1 MDAESQ
7 LSPQPKGDDASVES
21 VKVVTESPHGD
32 SKTKEDAKVVI
43 KKKRSPRKLDL
54 EQQKRD
60 SLGFRD
66 WEDQQ
71 KAVNVFHQ
79 KEVERKAL
87 EEKRKAEEL
96 AAKEAEVF
104 KRTENGLDKMKK
116 EQAERERQE
125 RLKREEEAKRKEE
138 EAHAKHHNLRKEMAA
153 KKKAKEEAE
162 AKARKKAEEKRQ
174 KKLAE
179 QAKKMKK
186 FEEETRWKTLPNWK
200 KEREEELLKK
210 VDKLKSYDAARS
222 KYEFFDVHRVPDAW
236 DEELLDLELKKAKYA
251 KGETLINQLK
261 SLLPSV
267 TKAAYF
273 QEDRE
278 DQWDIPGL
286 EEKIAIETEEV
297 KAEEASGF
305 AAFEKLL
312 LVDPDAKKEAYWDAS
327 QRPRWL
333 VADMD
338 NTFTARVMVMFSTI
352 KQYKP
357 EVKEDVYCK
366 DGEWQINTMQK
377 DIAKYKVEEGEEKF
391 TIVEEVMKAAKE
403 PVDKV
408 KYFNENNTN
417 KPWNLEL
424 MESDRNDRIAIS
436 IQITNEEDLTTV
448 KENIAVGNSWSYI
461 QLWKELAKLVNL
473 GEGEDER
480 LTIQQIDGCSE
491 INKTAQL
498 GDLMKHKSV
507 VAATLTAP
515 ANDACHCIIF

>member
-1 MDAESQ
+1 
-7 LSPQPKGDDASVES
+7 LSPQPKDDDASTGS
-21 VKVVTESPHGD
+21 VKVVKGNPDED
-32 SKTKEDAKVVI
+32 SKSKEDAKVVVR
-43 KKKRSPRKLDL
+43 KERSQGKIDL
-54 EQQKRD
+54 ELQKRN

-71 KAVNVFHQ
+71 KAVDVFHQ
-79 KEVERKAL
+79 KEAERKAL
-87 EEKRKAEEL
+87 EERRKAEEL

-104 KRTENGLDKMKK
+104 KRTETGLDKMKK

-153 KKKAKEEAE
+153 KKKAKEEA
-162 AKARKKAEEKRQ
+162 ALKARKKAEEKRR

-210 VDKLKSYDAARS
+210 VDQLKSYDPARS

-236 DEELLDLELKKAKYA
+236 DEELLDVELKKAKCA
-251 KGETLINQLK
+251 RGEKLINQLK

-267 TKAAYF
+267 TKATYF

-286 EEKIAIETEEV
+286 KEKIAIETEEV
-297 KAEEASGF
+297 KAEEATGSM
-305 AAFEKLL
+305 AFEKLL
-312 LVDPDAKKEAYWDAS
+312 LVEPDAKKNAYWDAS
-327 QRPRWL
+327 RRPRWL

-338 NTFTARVMVMFSTI
+338 NMFIARVRVIFSTV

-366 DGEWQINTMQK
+366 DGEWQVNTMQK
-377 DIAKYKVEEGEEKF
+377 DIAIYKVEDGEKKF

-403 PVDKV
+403 PVEKA
-408 KYFNENNTN
+408 KYFNKSNTN

-436 IQITNEEDLTTV
+436 IQITKEEDSTTV

-461 QLWKELAKLVNL
+461 QLWKELAKLVHL
-473 GEGEDER
+473 PEGEDER
-480 LTIQQIDGCSE
+480 LTILQIDGCSE
-491 INKTAQL
+491 INKTAKL

-515 ANDACHCIIF
+515 VNGPICCIIS